1 MGGRPA
7 SYPSGLFPSGG
18 KANTLLKKHP
28 SPAVGE
34 GGGTRL
40 EVRRSSRGRPWLVSR
55 ALVLVVL
62 GLQAACATSYPMGG
76 TLTGRRSWRRGGGA
90 QVAAEGPREDL
101 VVTNLRR
108 AAKLPWTDGGRCV
121 VEEAGQLW
129 ADLVERCYHALDHER
144 VRFRD
149 TTGRCSVASAGAG
162 ALGIGLCVLTAPELA
177 VGAVVIVGVVVVGF
191 AISAALEAYEKRGRP
206 QVRPPPT
213 PPVPET
219 RPVPEARPVTET
231 KPAPPELKKKRRP
244 KPKPEGEDLPPG
256 PAPEPTDRERE
267 RKCEAIPVPHKGG
280 NKAHNMCADWYPP
293 NRWPGKD
300 AQVDGKNFDALQV
313 GVRVLWEIKVEYFD
327 GYSDFLK
334 KITVAKEIEEFTEYR
349 DIAVACGYAFKVGVI
364 SEAHKAALLKEDR
377 SFDIVVTGCK

>member
-1 MGGRPA
+1 M
-7 SYPSGLFPSGG
+7 S
-18 KANTLLKKHP
+18 KKHP

-34 GGGTRL
+34 GGGTQL
-40 EVRRSSRGRPWLVSR
+40 EVRRNSRGRPWFVSR
-55 ALVLVVL
+55 ALVLVIL

-90 QVAAEGPREDL
+90 QVAAQEVREDL

-121 VEEAGQLW
+121 VEEAGQPW

-162 ALGIGLCVLTAPELA
+162 ALGIGLCVLAAPELA
-177 VGAVVIVGVVVVGF
+177 VGAVVVVGVVVVGF

-213 PPVPET
+213 LPVPETRPLPET

-244 KPKPEGEDLPPG
+244 KTKPEGEDRPPG
-256 PAPEPTDRERE
+256 PAPDPTDRERE

-280 NKAHNMCADWYPP
+280 NKAHNRCADSYPP

-300 AQVDGKNFDALQV
+300 AQVDGKSFDALQV

-334 KITVAKEIEEFTEYR
+334 DITVKRGIKELTEFRE
-349 DIAVACGYAFKVGVI
+349 IAEACGYTFRVGVI
-364 SEAHKAALLKEDR
+364 SEAHKAALLEEDDN
-377 SFDIVVTGCK
+377 FDIVITGCK